1 MEVQT
6 NVKIITRR
14 RVIAAITVLVAA
26 GSTVAIGA
34 GVSQA
39 GEDHHASWVGTWTTS
54 LTEASLANTSG
65 SLAGF
70 TDQSVRQ
77 IIRTSVGGD
86 TLRIRLTDEY
96 GTTPLTVGHVTVAL
110 PTAPAS
116 PDLIAGSVKTLTFN
130 GRQSATVYPGADL
143 LSDPLR
149 FDVPAVANLVITMY
163 FPTAT
168 GPTSWHWQA
177 RETSYV
183 YAGDQTTNLSGASP
197 KATPTSFFFLAG
209 VDVQTRDADDAV
221 VVLGDSI
228 SDGFGSVINTDTR
241 WPDFLATRLQSKQE
255 RKHVAGVL
263 DESLSGNAV
272 NHAGTEIGFPAI
284 GHNGLARL
292 DHDVYA
298 DTAVRTVIVELGI
311 NDIQSNGDPADKII
325 AGLRQLGQQ
334 LRQRGYTAVI
344 ATLGPFEGYTSWTA
358 AKETTR
364 QSVNVYIRGNHDFD
378 AVMDLDAALR
388 DPAAPTHMRVELD
401 SGDHIHPNAAGA
413 EVLADAVPLD
423 RL

>member
-1 MEVQT
+1 
-6 NVKIITRR
+6 VKIVTRR
-14 RVIAAITVLVAA
+14 RVIAAITALVVA
-26 GSTVAIGA
+26 GGTLAVSA
-34 GVSQA
+34 GVGQA
-39 GEDHHASWVGTWTTS
+39 GEDHHETWVGTWTTS
-54 LTEASLANTSG
+54 LTEASLGNTSG
-65 SLAGF
+65 SLTGF
-70 TDQSVRQ
+70 NNQSVRQ

-86 TLRIRLTDEY
+86 TLRVRLTDEY
-96 GTTPLTVGHVTVAL
+96 GTTPLSVGHVTVAL

-116 PDLIAGSVKTLTFN
+116 PNLVAGSVRTLTFN
-130 GRQSATVYPGADL
+130 GSQSATVYPGADL
-143 LSDPLR
+143 LSDPLH
-149 FDVPAVANLVITMY
+149 FDVPALANLVVTMY

-168 GPTSWHWQA
+168 GATSWHWQA

-183 YAGDQTTNLSGASP
+183 YSGDQTTNLSGANP
-197 KATPTSFFFLAG
+197 TATPTSFFFLAG
-209 VDVQTRDADDAV
+209 VDVQTRDTDESV

-228 SDGFGSVINTDTR
+228 SDGFGSVVDTDTR
-241 WPDFLATRLQSKQE
+241 WPDFLATRLQSKAAK
-255 RKHVAGVL
+255 KHVAGVL

-272 NHAGTEIGFPAI
+272 NHAGTDVGFPAI

-298 DTAVRTVIVELGI
+298 DTAVKTVIVELGI
-311 NDIQSNGDPADKII
+311 NDIQANGDPADKII

-334 LRQRGYTAVI
+334 LRQRGYTAII
-344 ATLGPFEGYTSWTA
+344 ATLGPFEGYPSWTA

-364 QSVNVYIRGNHDFD
+364 QSVNAYIRGNHDFD

-388 DPAAPTHMRVELD
+388 DPAAPSHVRADLD

-413 EVLADAVPLD
+413 QVLADAVPLD

>member
-1 MEVQT
+1 
-6 NVKIITRR
+6 VKIVSRR
-14 RVIAAITVLVAA
+14 WLVAA
-26 GSTVAIGA
+26 VAALAAVGGTVAVSA

-39 GEDHHASWVGTWTTS
+39 GDDHHQSWVGTWTTS

-65 SLAGF
+65 SLKGF
-70 TDQSVRQ
+70 DNQSVRQ
-77 IIRTSVGGD
+77 IIHTSVGGD
-86 TLRIRLTDEY
+86 TLRLRISDQY
-96 GTTPLTVGHVTVAL
+96 GTTPLPVGHVTVGL

-116 PDLIAGSVKTLTFN
+116 PDMIAGSVKTLTFN

-149 FDVPAVANLVITMY
+149 FDVPGLSNLVVTMF

-168 GPTSWHWQA
+168 GATSWHWQA

-183 YAGDQTTNLSGASP
+183 YAGDQTDNLSGANP
-197 KATPTSFFFLAG
+197 TATPTSFFFLSA
-209 VDVQTRDADDAV
+209 VDVRTNDADSAV

-228 SDGFGSVINTDTR
+228 SDGFGSVVNTDTR
-241 WPDFLATRLQSKQE
+241 WPDLLAARLQTRDA
-255 RKHVAGVL
+255 RKHTAGVL

-272 NHAGTEIGFPAI
+272 NHAGSEVGFPAI

-298 DTAVRTVIVELGI
+298 DTAVNTVIVELGI
-311 NDIQSNGDPADKII
+311 NDIQANGDPADKII

-334 LRQRGYTAVI
+334 LRQRGYPAVI
-344 ATLGPFEGYTSWTA
+344 ATLGPFEGFTSWNPD
-358 AKETTR
+358 KETTR
-364 QSVNVYIRGNHDFD
+364 LSVNAYIRTNHDFD

-388 DPAAPTHMRVELD
+388 DAAAPSRMRPDFD

-413 EVLADAVPLD
+413 QALADAVPID